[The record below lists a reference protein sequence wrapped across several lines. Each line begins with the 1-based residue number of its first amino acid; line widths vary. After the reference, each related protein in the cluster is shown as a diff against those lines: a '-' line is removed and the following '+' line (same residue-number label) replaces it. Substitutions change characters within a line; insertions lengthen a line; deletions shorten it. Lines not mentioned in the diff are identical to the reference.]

1 MSFRRL
7 ADAAGASLIEP
18 LVATLV
24 ISMLLAA
31 VYTVLFQTQATIES
45 QQDIME
51 LRQQARVAVNQLAIE
66 LRMAG
71 YDLGN
76 LTEPFVQAD
85 TDQIVFVAD
94 IDAGSV
100 EILCGAAVENA
111 VGGGAER
118 IDYHLVAG
126 WLVRTVDCWDGA
138 TWTNA
143 YTNQPLA
150 ANVLNEEPLFQ
161 YLDAAGNELVVG
173 QTGLTAA
180 QRALVRSI
188 IITLVLENADRQAL
202 GDETVRYRIQKQL
215 GIRNAGG

>member
-1 MSFRRL
+1 MNFRRL
-7 ADAAGASLIEP
+7 GDAAGASLVE
-18 LVATLV
+18 LMVATLV
-24 ISMLLAA
+24 ISLRLTA

-51 LRQQARVAVNQLAIE
+51 LRQQARVAVNQLATE
-66 LRMAG
+66 LRMMSG
-71 YDLGN
+71 YDLGD

-94 IDAGSV
+94 INAGSV
-100 EILCGAAVENA
+100 EIPCGAAAENA

-143 YTNQPLA
+143 YTNQRLA

-161 YLDAAGNELVVG
+161 YLDAAGNDLVS
-173 QTGLTAA
+173 APPA
-180 QRALVRSI
+180 
-188 IITLVLENADRQAL
+188 
-202 GDETVRYRIQKQL
+202 
-215 GIRNAGG
+215 